1 MFNKM
6 QRSKLLWV
14 TLELLLIAT
23 LIFVCSKIDFIFK
36 PIGTF
41 ISTLFAPVLIAGFL
55 YYLVNPIVK
64 LLMKVKVGKHRISR
78 TVAVSIV
85 FILLIGIVALIA
97 AIVVPLLI
105 NEIGQLIK
113 QMPQYIAGL
122 QKIGNDY
129 YQHLSHVE
137 WVKKLKLTNYTTKIQ
152 NNFLKTLESFAGS
165 LTNSLGVVIGTITTI
180 TVTII
185 TIPFILFYMLKDGQQ
200 LIPNLQKIF
209 PSRHEKQVAE
219 LMKKLNTTL
228 SRYIAGQV
236 IECLFIATFTSIG
249 YWIIG
254 LPYAFLLG
262 VTAGMTNII
271 PYVGPYIGIFPAL
284 ILGLTFSTG
293 KALLVIIVCVIVQQV
308 DGNLVY
314 PNVIG
319 KSLAIHPLTIIIL
332 LLVAGNLAGIIGM
345 ILAVPTYAVLK
356 TVVKYLIDLYHLHQ
370 AE

>member
-1 MFNKM
+1 MLDKI

-14 TLELLLIAT
+14 TLELLLLAT
-23 LIFVCSKIDFIFK
+23 LIFVCSKISFIFR
-36 PIGTF
+36 PLGTF
-41 ISTLFAPVLIAGFL
+41 ASTLFAPVLIAGFL

-64 LLMKVKVGKHRISR
+64 LLMKIKLGKRKISR
-78 TVAVSIV
+78 TLAVSIV
-85 FILLIGIVALIA
+85 FILLIGIIGLIA

-105 NEIGQLIK
+105 NEISQLIK
-113 QMPQYIAGL
+113 QMPQYIDGL
-122 QKIGNDY
+122 QKLGNDY
-129 YQHLSHVE
+129 YHNLSQVE
-137 WVKKLKLTNYTTKIQ
+137 WMKKLKLTSYATKMQ
-152 NNFLKTLESFAGS
+152 NNFLQIVENFASS

-180 TVTII
+180 TITIV

-200 LIPNLQKIF
+200 LIPNLQKMF
-209 PSRHEKQVAE
+209 PSRHEAQVEE

-254 LPYAFLLG
+254 MPYAFLLG

-271 PYVGPYIGIFPAL
+271 PYIGPYIGILPAL
-284 ILGLTFSTG
+284 VLGLTFSTQ
-293 KALLVIIVCVIVQQV
+293 KALLVIVVCVIVQQV

-319 KSLAIHPLTIIIL
+319 KSLSIHPLTIIIL
-332 LLVAGNLAGIIGM
+332 LLVAGNLAGIVGM

-356 TVVKYLIDLYHLHQ
+356 TVVKYLIDLYRLRK